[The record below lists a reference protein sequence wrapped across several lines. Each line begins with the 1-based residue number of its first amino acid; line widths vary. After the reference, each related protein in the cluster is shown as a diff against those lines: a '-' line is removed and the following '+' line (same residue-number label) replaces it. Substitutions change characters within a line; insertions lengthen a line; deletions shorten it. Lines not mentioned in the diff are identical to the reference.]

1 LLKAWT
7 QKIPVNGAVTQ
18 NLAKQAR
25 AKLVDAEKK
34 GAKFL
39 VGGSDYKDESTAT
52 LAPSIITNTTP
63 DMDIFDEEA
72 FGPSFSFFVVEDQEE
87 ALKLVNDSDYGLV
100 GAVHTADMHRGV
112 QLARRMEVGIAH
124 VNGSTAY
131 DECKDF
137 YNVKPFA
144 HGKMLIP
151 TFTATLP
158 LGGAKNSGWGRTNG
172 SWGLENF
179 TVLQTVAIHMKPGL
193 APW

>member
-1 LLKAWT
+1 MKAWT
-7 QKIPVNGAVTQ
+7 EKIPVSGAVTHTH
-18 NLAKQAR
+18 AKQAR
-25 AKLVDAEKK
+25 AKLFDAEKK

-39 VGGSDYKDESTAT
+39 VGSSDYKDELAAT
-52 LAPSIITNTTP
+52 LTPSIITDTTP
-63 DMDIFDEEA
+63 NMDIFDEEA
-72 FGPSFSFFVVEDQEE
+72 FGPSFSLFVVEDQEE
-87 ALKLVNDSDYGLV
+87 ALKLVNASDYGLV
-100 GAVHTADMHRGV
+100 GAVHTADMHRGL
-112 QLARRMEVGIAH
+112 QLARRMEAGIAH

-144 HGKMLIP
+144 HGKMLIL

-158 LGGAKNSGWGRTNG
+158 LGGTKNSGWGRTNA